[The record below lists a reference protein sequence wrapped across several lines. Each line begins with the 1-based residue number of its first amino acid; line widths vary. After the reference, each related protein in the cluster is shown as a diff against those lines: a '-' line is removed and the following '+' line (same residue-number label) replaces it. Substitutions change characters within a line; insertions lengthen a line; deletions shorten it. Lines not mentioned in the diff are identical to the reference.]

1 MTIHHAT
8 ILGTRAAVLLSL
20 ALGAASTASAQYA
33 PAPVAPNSTANT
45 VNAVTSLVTGQPAPT
60 TGYYYPNTAYPAG
73 TTYPG
78 YAPATTTPYAT
89 APGYAPRYPAG
100 TYYQS
105 GYSGYVQ
112 PQATYP
118 GQQQSMYQQQ
128 TYPYSQPMTGNRYVD
143 AARTLIQPQY
153 QTAPTGYYY
162 QQPGIQN
169 VIPRR

>member
-1 MTIHHAT
+1 MTTHHAT
-8 ILGTRAAVLLSL
+8 ILGTRAAVLISL
-20 ALGAASTASAQYA
+20 AIGAASTASAQYA

-60 TGYYYPNTAYPAG
+60 TGYVYPGAAYPAG
-73 TTYPG
+73 TAYPG
-78 YAPATTTPYAT
+78 YAPATTPYAT

-118 GQQQSMYQQQ
+118 GQQPYAYQQQ
-128 TYPYSQPMTGNRYVD
+128 GYQYTQPMTGNRYVD
-143 AARTLIQPQY
+143 AARTIIQPQY
-153 QTAPTGYYY
+153 QPAPAGYYY
-162 QQPGIQN
+162 QQPAVQSIF
-169 VIPRR
+169 PRR